1 MSHFPETRLLID
13 GELCAAEGGATYA
26 DISPW
31 TGQEIG
37 RAADASLK
45 DLDRAIA
52 AARRAFDETEW
63 SRDHQE
69 RLAALRRFVDR
80 IKAGRERLAL
90 LARHETGAAGGA
102 VFGPACDAALGML
115 VYPLQVAA
123 DYRWEE
129 DLGVAESLGV
139 RSRRQIWKEARGV
152 VAAITPWNM
161 PTQINLA
168 KSIPALAAGCTVV
181 LKAAPDTPML
191 AAVLGEMAVEAGL
204 PAGVF
209 NVITASSQ
217 ADIGEALVTDP
228 RIDMISFTGS
238 TAVGKRIMANAAER
252 VARVFLE
259 LGGKSAAIILDDL
272 DVPQRAARAAMAMFH
287 AGQGCAITSRILVPR
302 TRYEESVIALKMALE
317 NLPYGDIDAPMQIMG
332 PLISERQRQRVLD
345 YIAIG
350 KQEGARLVLGGEIPS
365 HLDPKGFFV
374 EPTLFAD
381 VTNDMRIAREEIF
394 GPVLVIIPFDS
405 DEDAVRIA
413 NDSPYGLSGSVVSAS
428 LERAVAVA
436 RRIRTGT
443 LAINGGSFFA
453 GDVPFGGYKQSGVGR
468 EMGLAGFEEY
478 LEMKSVGLPTGE
490 SA

>member
-1 MSHFPETRLLID
+1 
-13 GELCAAEGGATYA
+13 
-26 DISPW
+26 
-31 TGQEIG
+31 
-37 RAADASLK
+37 
-45 DLDRAIA
+45 
-52 AARRAFDETEW
+52 
-63 SRDHQE
+63 
-69 RLAALRRFVDR
+69 
-80 IKAGRERLAL
+80 
-90 LARHETGAAGGA
+90 
-102 VFGPACDAALGML
+102 
-115 VYPLQVAA
+115 
-123 DYRWEE
+123 
-129 DLGVAESLGV
+129 
-139 RSRRQIWKEARGV
+139 
-152 VAAITPWNM
+152 
-161 PTQINLA
+161 
-168 KSIPALAAGCTVV
+168 
-181 LKAAPDTPML
+181 
-191 AAVLGEMAVEAGL
+191 
-204 PAGVF
+204 
-209 NVITASSQ
+209 
-217 ADIGEALVTDP
+217 
-228 RIDMISFTGS
+228 
-238 TAVGKRIMANAAER
+238 
-252 VARVFLE
+252 
-259 LGGKSAAIILDDL
+259 
-272 DVPQRAARAAMAMFH
+272 
-287 AGQGCAITSRILVPR
+287 VPR
-302 TRYEESVIALKMALE
+302 SRYEESVIALKMALE

-332 PLISERQRQRVLD
+332 PLISERQRQRVLA
-345 YIAIG
+345 YIEIG